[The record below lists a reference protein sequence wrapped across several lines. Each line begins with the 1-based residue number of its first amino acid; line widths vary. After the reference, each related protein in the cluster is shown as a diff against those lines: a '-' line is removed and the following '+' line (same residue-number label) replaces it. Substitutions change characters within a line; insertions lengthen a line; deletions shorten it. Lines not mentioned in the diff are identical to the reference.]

1 MILYIYTKE
10 KAQKPYKIRF
20 LDSLRVG
27 LFVKIVSRG
36 RGARTPIYGFG
47 DRCST
52 IELFPFFVWCISEPQ
67 LEYHRFEKVSTV
79 FSKKYFSCPDG
90 PARAGRELLSTDIG
104 PSLPILIPILIPIP
118 SQALLHDSNGLPH
131 IGHPNQTYAL
141 HRLHLIRAY
150 SWQHTGC
157 KAQLGSLIHTLA
169 GLGYGPDLS

>member
-79 FSKKYFSCPDG
+79 FSKKYFPVLMVRPG
-90 PARAGRELLSTDIG
+90 GRELLSTDIG